1 MDIKTKF
8 EFYRKGEKEV
18 ALVKLID
25 SDGFVSLR
33 TRRGEQ
39 HFEMTVP
46 QVGNF
51 IKYYKFNDGDIFDNE
66 PILYKVLS
74 VRQELQEHFNGTYKE
89 RFEVIVFMIS
99 S

>member
-1 MDIKTKF
+1 M
-8 EFYRKGEKEV
+8 

-25 SDGFVSLR
+25 SDGLVSLR

-39 HFEMTVP
+39 HFEMSVP

-51 IKYYKFNDGDIFDNE
+51 IKYYKFNDGDIFENE

-74 VRQELQEHFNGTYKE
+74 VRQQLQEHFNGTYIE
-89 RFEVIVFMIS
+89 RFEVVVLKVS
-99 S
+99 E